1 MQGVCEGGV
10 GRRGG
15 GGGGLLLN
23 YKGLH
28 GQGKLINAEI
38 NKLFWPPEFLCSFRR
53 SSQSN
58 LLSAAA
64 AAVAAATPGFQTLN
78 SSLALFYLVSK
89 DKSATRR
96 ERDNLLSQITGNRL
110 RLKLCRSSAIT

>member
-10 GRRGG
+10 GRR

-64 AAVAAATPGFQTLN
+64 AAVAATPGFQTLN
-78 SSLALFYLVSK
+78 SSLTLFYLVSK
-89 DKSATRR
+89 DKSVARR
-96 ERDNLLSQITGNRL
+96 ER
-110 RLKLCRSSAIT
+110 

>member
-15 GGGGLLLN
+15 GGLLLN
-23 YKGLH
+23 YKGLR

-38 NKLFWPPEFLCSFRR
+38 NKLFWPPEFLCSFGR
-53 SSQSN
+53 SSQFN

-64 AAVAAATPGFQTLN
+64 AVAATPGFHTLN
-78 SSLALFYLVSK
+78 SSLTLFYLVSK
-89 DKSATRR
+89 DKSAART